1 MDRRANGSFGFCILM
16 LAEPAP
22 WLLGVP
28 VAEANGEGPVTVSG
42 VGTAVWTV
50 ILDRSDRRNAVDEAM
65 QAAILSAVRAATI
78 DPNVRSI
85 LLTGAGSSFS
95 AGGDFGLIRRMQ
107 DDGEVRRRVL
117 DQSRSLFGSL
127 RDLHVP
133 IVAAING
140 PAIGAGCTLALLCD
154 IVIMAEEASLGDPRV
169 AFGLAPGDGAAVLW
183 PLLGGLPAA
192 RSYLL
197 TGDQVSAEEAYRIG
211 LVSQVV
217 SAADLQETAM
227 AVASRLASLPPAAV
241 QATKRVLNQYLV
253 AAETP
258 VFELA
263 LAAERTSFDN
273 AEHRDAIRRVSAPAG
288 DTRRDNGKD
297 REPQ

>member
-1 MDRRANGSFGFCILM
+1 MTESTA
-16 LAEPAP
+16 A
-22 WLLGVP
+22 
-28 VAEANGEGPVTVSG
+28 GPVVVSG
-42 VGTAVWTV
+42 VGTALWT
-50 ILDRSDRRNAVDEAM
+50 LTLNRPDRRNAIDEAM
-65 QAAILSAVRAATI
+65 QEAVLSAVRSATD
-78 DPNVRSI
+78 DPAVRAI
-85 LLTGAGSSFS
+85 LLTGAGPSFS

-107 DDGEVRRRVL
+107 DDPEVRRSVL

-133 IVAAING
+133 IVAAVNG

-154 IVIMAEEASLGDPRV
+154 IVIMAEGASLGDPRV

-197 TGDQVSAEEAYRIG
+197 TGDQLSAEEAYRIG
-211 LVSQVV
+211 LVSRI
-217 SAADLQETAM
+217 AAPADLLEAAT

-241 QATKRVLNQYLV
+241 QATKRALNRYL
-253 AAETP
+253 ASAETP

-263 LAAERTSFDN
+263 LAAEGASFDTV
-273 AEHRDAIRRVSAPAG
+273 EHREAIKRLAKPSVDRG
-288 DTRRDNGKD
+288 RENGNE